1 MMNTPTPIP
10 AMVYQPGAGT
20 LNPQM
25 LGDQSQFM
33 TTNIVMEIDISER
46 DIVSETIIVLLRG
59 MLGNGVHITLAH
71 SATDDDIKTYVF
83 TTNMIVPTF
92 GVMHIMTL
100 MVLLSWICD
109 IRQITHNNVDYITIT
124 DEDKDFKDI
133 VVSFSPRYSVCL
145 TPPCMDRLIINTAIG
160 TDIAVD
166 DLVDEYDEDHSIESN
181 GSHTSVYDIN
191 DNIKLIWDV
200 INYMRSHP
208 KFVNY
213 INLNV
218 EGSIIPIM

>member
-10 AMVYQPGAGT
+10 AMIYQPGAGT

-25 LGDQSQFM
+25 LGDKSQFM
-33 TTNIVMEIDISER
+33 ATNIVIEIDTEQR
-46 DIVSETIIVLLRG
+46 DIDQKIITALLSGMFGKCVHVS
-59 MLGNGVHITLAH
+59 LAH
-71 SATDDDIKTYVF
+71 SATEDGIKTYMF

-92 GVMHIMTL
+92 GVMNVMTL

-109 IRQITHNNVDYITIT
+109 VKQITHNNVDYITLT
-124 DEDKDFKDI
+124 DENKDFENI
-133 VVSFSPRYSVCL
+133 IVSFSPRYSVCL
-145 TPPCMDRLIINTAIG
+145 APPCMERLIINTAIE
-160 TDIAVD
+160 TDIAID
-166 DLVDEYDEDHSIESN
+166 DLVDEYDEDHRIESD
-181 GSHTSVYDIN
+181 GSHTRVYDIN
-191 DNIKLIWDV
+191 DNIKLLWDV
-200 INYMRSHP
+200 IDYMQNHP